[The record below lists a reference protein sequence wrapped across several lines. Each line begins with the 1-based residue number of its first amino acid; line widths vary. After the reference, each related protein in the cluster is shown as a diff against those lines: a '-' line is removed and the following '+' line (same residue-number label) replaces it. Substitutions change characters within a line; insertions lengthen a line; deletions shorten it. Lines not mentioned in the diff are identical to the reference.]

1 MFFFFKQKTAYEMRI
16 SDWSSDVCSSDLLAT
31 ERQLTEANAPVYG
44 RFLAERY
51 GRRPNIVWLNGG
63 DTRSESRSA
72 VWDALGTTI
81 KAIAPRQQMTFH
93 PIGRTEEHTSAIQTL
108 IRHSDAG

>member
-1 MFFFFKQKTAYEMRI
+1 MVPA
-16 SDWSSDVCSSDLLAT
+16 WGDLVT

-81 KAIAPRQQMTFH
+81 KDIAQRQPLTFH
-93 PIGRTEEHTSAIQTL
+93 PTGRTSPAWERSEERRVGKEGVRTCSVL
-108 IRHSDAG
+108 